1 MKLMQNKF
9 VPALFLFCAA
19 YALAYIPGESGFVSL
34 ENEHGIWG
42 NPAGLTAFDS
52 KGALVSYDYDNEI
65 NNFRIG
71 GNLEHWA
78 AGFDYTRGPDHL
90 DISRWNLTHGNDLWN
105 RTIFVGERVNATRTA
120 EFTGTEWS
128 LDLGVML
135 HPLSFISLGYSCDN
149 VLYVGPQA
157 PERIQNLGA
166 TLRVG

>member
-71 GNLEHWA
+71 GNLELHSWS
-78 AGFDYTRGPDHL
+78 GPSRYFPLEL
-90 DISRWNLTHGNDLWN
+90 DSRE
-105 RTIFVGERVNATRTA
+105 RFVESYHFCG
-120 EFTGTEWS
+120 
-128 LDLGVML
+128 
-135 HPLSFISLGYSCDN
+135 
-149 VLYVGPQA
+149 
-157 PERIQNLGA
+157 
-166 TLRVG
+166 